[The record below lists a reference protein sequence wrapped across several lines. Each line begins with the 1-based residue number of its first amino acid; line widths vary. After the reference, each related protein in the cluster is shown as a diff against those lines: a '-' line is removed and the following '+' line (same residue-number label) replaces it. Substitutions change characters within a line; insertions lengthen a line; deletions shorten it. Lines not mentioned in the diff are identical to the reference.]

1 MIKNKINISMII
13 KLFICLILLIILTIF
28 VVNKTFIKD
37 NYKNIQIP
45 RFSYF
50 IKDKNQELELI
61 SIKSFKA
68 LKNYFN
74 IENTKEFTLYTC
86 NNHQLYFN
94 MKYKYFI
101 YDINIDNKGI
111 YRRIKF
117 KYSFEDNNKFCDN
130 LK

>member
-1 MIKNKINISMII
+1 MIKNKINIEMVI
-13 KLFICLILLIILTIF
+13 KLLVIIILLTIF
-28 VVNKTFIKD
+28 TILIINKTFIKD

-61 SIKSFKA
+61 SIKSYKA

-101 YDINIDNKGI
+101 YDINIYDRGI

-117 KYSFEDNNKFCDN
+117 KYSFEDYNKFCDN
-130 LK
+130 LN

>member
-61 SIKSFKA
+61 SIKNFKA

-94 MKYKYFI
+94 IKYKYFI